1 MQESNARYEKMKAEY
16 EAIEEEVDQ
25 IDLAIETAK
34 NQMNE
39 TNLLKQQL
47 EGQINVLKEQINT
60 ARMNDEH
67 YDHRLSTI
75 VSEIDTRQQQ
85 KREREEEKKK
95 NFRTVRISQWTGYG
109 STAEFN

>member
-39 TNLLKQQL
+39 TNL
-47 EGQINVLKEQINT
+47 
-60 ARMNDEH
+60 
-67 YDHRLSTI
+67 
-75 VSEIDTRQQQ
+75 
-85 KREREEEKKK
+85 
-95 NFRTVRISQWTGYG
+95 
-109 STAEFN
+109 